1 MQQEA
6 SVRAQCEPMSEHQ
19 PIETGPQR
27 LPPLLR
33 FLGLHLALGAA
44 IGIAV
49 VSLILLSNLAGLKRL
64 IVDAQDPF
72 VPLLLLY
79 SFNVITFSS
88 VTMGIGIM
96 TLPLEKAGEETEPEE
111 PPGPEGL
118 RQRPVQASA
127 PKPKRREWADLP

>member
-19 PIETGPQR
+19 PFETGPQR
-27 LPPLLR
+27 VPPLLR

-64 IVDAQDPF
+64 IVEAQDPF

-96 TLPLEKAGEETEPEE
+96 TLPLEKEDGARGSREELDTPQ
-111 PPGPEGL
+111 PPL
-118 RQRPVQASA
+118 QAPA
-127 PKPKRREWADLP
+127 PKAKRREWADLP

>member
-1 MQQEA
+1 MREH
-6 SVRAQCEPMSEHQ
+6 EPSN
-19 PIETGPQR
+19 TGPQP

-44 IGIAV
+44 IGVAV

-96 TLPLEKAGEETEPEE
+96 TLPLEKEDEEKEFVEQ
-111 PPGPEGL
+111 PGPESL
-118 RQRPVQASA
+118 EQRPLQAPASKA
-127 PKPKRREWADLP
+127 KRREWADMP